1 MSSPSTID
9 RTRILGR
16 TTNPNR
22 KNRGTIVLPCI
33 GLASYLTSCRGRW
46 WFSVEYNGDK
56 WFTYVDFFDE
66 ELEGGYEFA
75 VKQLQT
81 RFEERARLAMQ
92 LTAANIYD
100 QAPWIVGDD
109 LLALSDDA
117 SDDDVEWIKAN
128 CLRDAGELDR
138 WQDLFLSQLLGI
150 RKSTPWSSAPTNTKR
165 RAISLMSRR
174 RCLARGCSK
183 AFELSRLT
191 STSWRATYTRFCS
204 GQIGVH
210 ISLG

>member
-1 MSSPSTID
+1 M
-9 RTRILGR
+9 
-16 TTNPNR
+16 
-22 KNRGTIVLPCI
+22 
-33 GLASYLTSCRGRW
+33 TSCRGRW

-66 ELEGGYEFA
+66 ELEGEYEFA

-92 LTAANIYD
+92 LIAANIYD
-100 QAPWIVGDD
+100 QAPWLVGDN

-138 WQDLFLSQLLGI
+138 WQDLFLA
-150 RKSTPWSSAPTNTKR
+150 TPWYSEINPVEFGSDEHIAWPNDLDKTPSYIFNVTKKMLGER
-165 RAISLMSRR
+165 LFKSVRIMSLDIDKLACDLHKIPLGADSRAH
-174 RCLARGCSK
+174 K
-183 AFELSRLT
+183 P
-191 STSWRATYTRFCS
+191 
-204 GQIGVH
+204 
-210 ISLG
+210 